1 MLNAGDLGSAR
12 PVRTVTRIDPDTEAT
27 ETIELP
33 PGNTFEVGRGALVA
47 QEIVVGEGAVF
58 AVGADGLV
66 SRIDPSTNEVVASID
81 AGVVPESL
89 AVENGALWVVEEN
102 TIVRVDLGTGEVAA
116 RLDVD
121 TVFLSGIAVGG
132 GLVWATDSIAG
143 TVWRIE
149 PGGISQTIAVGEG
162 AAGIAYGEGSAWVA
176 STGAGLVARVDPDT
190 ASDVES
196 ISIGSTPKA
205 VAVGAGAVWVAVGE
219 GVEQP
224 ETAEGEVTPLP
235 ASFCGELLLRGRRG
249 GAPLPH
255 RVRPAIA
262 RRLRRLGAVDRG
274 RDRAGAARARVP
286 RRPLQGRLPV
296 V

>member
-1 MLNAGDLGSAR
+1 M
-12 PVRTVTRIDPDTEAT
+12 
-27 ETIELP
+27 
-33 PGNTFEVGRGALVA
+33 
-47 QEIVVGEGAVF
+47 
-58 AVGADGLV
+58 
-66 SRIDPSTNEVVASID
+66 
-81 AGVVPESL
+81 
-89 AVENGALWVVEEN
+89 
-102 TIVRVDLGTGEVAA
+102 
-116 RLDVD
+116 
-121 TVFLSGIAVGG
+121 
-132 GLVWATDSIAG
+132 
-143 TVWRIE
+143 WRIE

-176 STGAGLVARVDPDT
+176 STGAGLVARVDPGT

-235 ASFCGELLLRGRRG
+235 ASFCGELYYEGDAAGPHYLIVSDLPLRGG
-249 GAPLPH
+249 SA
-255 RVRPAIA
+255 A
-262 RRLRRLGAVDRG
+262 GAVDRG
-274 RDRAGAARARVP
+274 GDRAGAARARVP